1 MEIKSLVISERPDEY
16 MGKKGLVKQQLIN
29 VIDQSEG
36 THRLVQPLEYALND
50 EEKTAY
56 AGKLQG
62 KTLVLGVHEIIPLG
76 GRLKCRGA
84 IVTVDGI
91 NRAAAKIA

>member
-1 MEIKSLVISERPDEY
+1 MEIKCLVISERPDEY
-16 MGKKGLVKQQLIN
+16 TGKKGLVKQQLVN

-36 THRLVQPLEYALND
+36 IHRLVQPIEYALND
-50 EEKTAY
+50 EEKTQY

-62 KTLVLGVHEIIPLG
+62 RLLTLGVHEFIPFG

-84 IVTVDGI
+84 IVSVDGMTKPV
-91 NRAAAKIA
+91 AK